1 MDKISYGDEMNN
13 TSIKSDK
20 EWFKQAEY
28 DIKSAVVMFKGGR
41 YIYSIFLCH
50 LCIEKALKGLFVKR
64 FKKNPPKSHNLLY
77 FLNALAL
84 EADKEQNDIII
95 KLNEASI
102 PTRYP
107 EDLKGMLKEFNKA
120 NTNKILANSK
130 RILKWL
136 KAK

>member
-1 MDKISYGDEMNN
+1 MDEK
-13 TSIKSDK
+13 SIKSDK
-20 EWFKQAEY
+20 EWFEQAEY

-41 YIYSIFLCH
+41 YIYSVFLCH
-50 LCIEKALKGLFVKR
+50 LCIEKAMKGIFVKR
-64 FKKNPPKSHNLLY
+64 FKKNPPKTHNLLY
-77 FLNALAL
+77 FLNALAI
-84 EADKEQNDIII
+84 EGDKEQNTIIM

-120 NTNKILANSK
+120 NTNRILAESK

-136 KAK
+136 KTK